1 VALLVRSAKLSDDVW
16 QLREPSFRVDLWR
29 QQRLEDVPVDLRPK
43 GLRQADMGWE
53 RSEWELSG
61 GDMDAVL
68 VWADEQLARGWAT
81 AEVWVVVSGSPDD
94 PNKGMVRVRGYN
106 PAAGEG

>member
-1 VALLVRSAKLSDDVW
+1 
-16 QLREPSFRVDLWR
+16 
-29 QQRLEDVPVDLRPK
+29 
-43 GLRQADMGWE
+43 
-53 RSEWELSG
+53 
-61 GDMDAVL
+61 MDAVL

-94 PNKGMVRVRGYN
+94 LNKGMVRVRGYN